1 MKKQFSRTGSR
12 MILISCMIF
21 LMTNV
26 SKSQTFTNDAKLV
39 ELYQKSID
47 SILTKSKTV
56 SADEAQKS
64 LVDTLKKVG
73 PNLIRASKKVLS
85 PRDMYV
91 QIKRATVITACAYLC
106 PRCSNTHLSESSGY
120 LIDSRGI
127 MVTNYH
133 VMAQYAFMKDG
144 NKPVGFFARLSD
156 GRTYGVK
163 AILAASKKND
173 LAILQL
179 ETDGDV
185 HLPALPLANSAK
197 VGDHVYVLGHPK
209 GMHYFFSQGNVT
221 NKYFENAGDANNKF
235 LREMMTI
242 SADYAT
248 GSSGGPVVDVCGNIV
263 GTVSNTNMLMHSEQN
278 PSVQMVVK
286 NTVPVESLW
295 KLILKGS

>member
-1 MKKQFSRTGSR
+1 MGKKFSRMGLR
-12 MILISCMIF
+12 VILVSCMMF
-21 LMTNV
+21 LMSNI
-26 SKSQTFTNDAKLV
+26 SKSQSFTNDAKLV

-47 SILTKSKTV
+47 SVLTKSKTV
-56 SADEAQKS
+56 SAEEAQKS
-64 LVDTLKKVG
+64 LLDTLKKVD
-73 PNLIRASKKVLS
+73 PNLAKAAKKILS
-85 PRDMYV
+85 PSDMYV

-133 VMAQYAFMKDG
+133 VTAQYAFMKDG

-156 GRTYGVK
+156 GRTYAVK
-163 AILAASKKND
+163 AVLAASKKND

-179 ETDGDV
+179 EANGESN
-185 HLPALPLANSAK
+185 LPALPLASAAK
-197 VGDHVYVLGHPK
+197 VGDHVYVVGHPK
-209 GMHYFFSQGNVT
+209 GMHYFFSQGDVT
-221 NKYFENAGDANNKF
+221 NKYFENAGDSGNKF

-248 GSSGGPVVDVCGNIV
+248 GSSGGPVVDVFGNVV

-278 PSVQMVVK
+278 PSVQMVLK

-295 KLILKGS
+295 KLVQH

>member
-1 MKKQFSRTGSR
+1 MVF
-12 MILISCMIF
+12 LIS
-21 LMTNV
+21 NV
-26 SKSQTFTNDAKLV
+26 SKSQSFTNDAELV
-39 ELYQKSID
+39 VRYQKSID
-47 SILTKSKTV
+47 SILIKSKTV
-56 SADEAQKS
+56 SAEEAQKA
-64 LVDTLKKVG
+64 LMDTLKRVDL
-73 PNLIRASKKVLS
+73 NLAKASKKILAPS
-85 PRDMYV
+85 DMYV

-106 PRCSNTHLSESSGY
+106 PRCNNVHLSESSGY
-120 LIDSRGI
+120 LIDSKGI

-156 GRTYGVK
+156 GRTYAVK
-163 AILAASKKND
+163 AVLAASKKND
-173 LAILQL
+173 LSVLQL
-179 ETDGDV
+179 ETNGESK
-185 HLPALPLANSAK
+185 LPALPLASAAK

-209 GMHYFFSQGNVT
+209 GMHYFFSQGDVT
-221 NKYFENAGDANNKF
+221 NKYFENAGEPDGKF

-248 GSSGGPVVDVCGNIV
+248 GSSGGPVVDVFGNVV

-295 KLILKGS
+295 KLIRSESNQ

>member
-1 MKKQFSRTGSR
+1 
-12 MILISCMIF
+12 
-21 LMTNV
+21 
-26 SKSQTFTNDAKLV
+26 
-39 ELYQKSID
+39 
-47 SILTKSKTV
+47 
-56 SADEAQKS
+56 
-64 LVDTLKKVG
+64 
-73 PNLIRASKKVLS
+73 
-85 PRDMYV
+85 MYV

-156 GRTYGVK
+156 GRTYAVK
-163 AILAASKKND
+163 AVLAASKKND

-179 ETDGDV
+179 EANGESN
-185 HLPALPLANSAK
+185 LPALPLASAAK
-197 VGDHVYVLGHPK
+197 VGDHVYVVGHPK
-209 GMHYFFSQGNVT
+209 GMHYFFSQGDVT
-221 NKYFENAGDANNKF
+221 NKYFENAGDSGNKF

-248 GSSGGPVVDVCGNIV
+248 GSSGGAVVDVFGNVV

-278 PSVQMVVK
+278 PSVQMVLK

-295 KLILKGS
+295 KLVQH

>member
-1 MKKQFSRTGSR
+1 MGKKFSRMGLR
-12 MILISCMIF
+12 VILVSCMMF
-21 LMTNV
+21 LMSNI
-26 SKSQTFTNDAKLV
+26 SKSQSFTNDAKLV

-47 SILTKSKTV
+47 SVLTKSKTV
-56 SADEAQKS
+56 SAEEAQKS
-64 LVDTLKKVG
+64 LLDTLKKVDL
-73 PNLIRASKKVLS
+73 NLAKAAKKILS
-85 PRDMYV
+85 SSDMYV

-156 GRTYGVK
+156 GRTYAVK
-163 AILAASKKND
+163 AVLVASKKND

-179 ETDGDV
+179 ETNGESN
-185 HLPALPLANSAK
+185 LPALPLAGAAK
-197 VGDHVYVLGHPK
+197 VGDHVYVVGHPK
-209 GMHYFFSQGNVT
+209 GMHYFFSQGDVT
-221 NKYFENAGDANNKF
+221 NKYFENAGDSGNKF

-248 GSSGGPVVDVCGNIV
+248 GSSGGPVVDVFGNVV

-278 PSVQMVVK
+278 PSVQMVLK
-286 NTVPVESLW
+286 NTVPVESLRV
-295 KLILKGS
+295 LIK